1 MSKIE
6 EARKILSELNVPKKQ
21 QADLCCYVLLAMS
34 DIKEGIAWT
43 EATNNLI
50 RIHDVLVFTRENY
63 GVEYAE
69 TAVKHSE
76 NRQCIISEMQLSL
89 KITAKLQTV
98 LITDTD

>member
-21 QADLCCYVLLAMS
+21 QTDLCCYVLLAMS

-50 RIHDVLVFTRENY
+50 RIP
-63 GVEYAE
+63 
-69 TAVKHSE
+69 
-76 NRQCIISEMQLSL
+76 
-89 KITAKLQTV
+89 
-98 LITDTD
+98 

>member
-63 GVEYAE
+63 GVEY
-69 TAVKHSE
+69 
-76 NRQCIISEMQLSL
+76 LSL
-89 KITAKLQTV
+89 IH
-98 LITDTD
+98 I